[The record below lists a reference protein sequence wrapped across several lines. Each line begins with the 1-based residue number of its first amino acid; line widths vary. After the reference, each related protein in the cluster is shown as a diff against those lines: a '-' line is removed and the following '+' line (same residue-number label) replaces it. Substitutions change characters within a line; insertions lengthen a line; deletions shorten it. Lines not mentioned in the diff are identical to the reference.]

1 MICSDSYHKCGDA
14 ASQYNFEPY
23 VNKNKPIV
31 EPNFSFDL
39 CRLGCSLIDF
49 FDDDNNE
56 TDSTM
61 DLIEEW
67 CEDDQG
73 RNVLYKKNGDERYP
87 NFKLYK
93 MIARTVHNHTPE
105 KELNKKYFSRFRI
118 SKKKIDKGVDIMN
131 IDELPSY
138 IN

>member
-1 MICSDSYHKCGDA
+1 MA
-14 ASQYNFEPY
+14 
-23 VNKNKPIV
+23 IV
-31 EPNFSFDL
+31 
-39 CRLGCSLIDF
+39 
-49 FDDDNNE
+49 
-56 TDSTM
+56 
-61 DLIEEW
+61 EEW

-93 MIARTVHNHTPE
+93 MIARTVHGHTPDL
-105 KELNKKYFSRFRI
+105 ELNKKYFSRFI
-118 SKKKIDKGVDIMN
+118 INKKNIDNDIELMN